1 MVLGDFLVNLRD
13 CRGALVNNA
22 PIAIL
27 ARAMVDLFKARWNRF
42 RRRPICSA
50 PCLPFGTWLQ
60 LREEGAG
67 DCRVGC
73 SACEAAQ
80 TGTPWA
86 NFTIT
91 DFNAWALQ
99 KVDRH
104 ANSRLHRLALAKT
117 ADVPS
122 ADMFNDVLND
132 LRGKGGSKNQML
144 KWCLDEGLRHVQW
157 LMLRK
162 AHTIALSQDARNH
175 RLLLRLT
182 MSSENFERSS
192 FVVGQLPC
200 LGTNSHQVAETTNL
214 LIQNFAKPMANV
226 PKYGILRLLPA
237 ADVSPCQSV
246 LDILH
251 SKTEALVTDA
261 ASDEMKSGRL
271 LSGKEKSQFAASLF
285 RNLIFHSPYLICL

>member
-1 MVLGDFLVNLRD
+1 M
-13 CRGALVNNA
+13 
-22 PIAIL
+22 
-27 ARAMVDLFKARWNRF
+27 DLFKARWNCI
-42 RRRPICSA
+42 RRRPVCSA

-60 LREEGAG
+60 LRQEGAG
-67 DCRVGC
+67 YRVGC

-91 DFNAWALQ
+91 DFKAWNVQ

-122 ADMFNDVLND
+122 ADMFNDVLKD
-132 LRGKGGSKNQML
+132 IRGKEGSKNQML
-144 KWCLDEGLRHVQW
+144 KWCLDEGLRQVQW

-200 LGTNSHQVAETTNL
+200 LGTNSHQLAETTNL
-214 LIQNFAKPMANV
+214 LIQNFATPLVNV

-237 ADVSPCQSV
+237 DDVSPCQSV

-285 RNLIFHSPYLICL
+285 RNLIFHCPYLICL

>member
-1 MVLGDFLVNLRD
+1 
-13 CRGALVNNA
+13 
-22 PIAIL
+22 
-27 ARAMVDLFKARWNRF
+27 
-42 RRRPICSA
+42 
-50 PCLPFGTWLQ
+50 
-60 LREEGAG
+60 
-67 DCRVGC
+67 
-73 SACEAAQ
+73 
-80 TGTPWA
+80 
-86 NFTIT
+86 
-91 DFNAWALQ
+91 
-99 KVDRH
+99 
-104 ANSRLHRLALAKT
+104 
-117 ADVPS
+117 
-122 ADMFNDVLND
+122 
-132 LRGKGGSKNQML
+132 ML
-144 KWCLDEGLRHVQW
+144 KWCLDEGLRQVQW

-214 LIQNFAKPMANV
+214 LIQNFATPLANV

-271 LSGKEKSQFAASLF
+271 LSGKEQSQFAASLF
-285 RNLIFHSPYLICL
+285 RNNIFIVLTLFVFDGRFGRRPVDHPGGPVSSCGRRARVKDLSWLSWCLLCFQKRFLNKSK